1 MYNRNDPRFRR
12 TLNQISSNLEQANES
27 AQVGLFSLTEHC
39 LKPCFSNLSVCLQ
52 QSGDACLTCF
62 PPRDDAHHRR
72 PRRVRTGRTRGG
84 LERSFD
90 FYDNWQDDEDEALL
104 ALGNDEHDRL
114 LQDDD
119 AGSRSPREPARR
131 GVMNY
136 GSVGGGTRVL
146 GPKARKATVLSY
158 NDRED
163 PTTIPNQ
170 SYFGFLDRLPFK
182 IGAKNLRY
190 KPSAA
195 GLQERPRDNSRPD
208 DKESSDG
215 SSIRGPSA
223 NQPKP
228 KQNRNRSGTATSQ
241 TTQDSYS
248 SRGDI
253 FPSDE
258 EDDAIALDDEFA
270 VALERRSDDSSSA
283 KTKKSKRR
291 KPKQSR
297 TPSSKSSRPSSRHSE
312 PPDKDSRRNSNNS
325 GSQDAEQTL
334 PLLSDLKEEE
344 QQARHQE
351 EGGIETRQLG
361 TPQQLDQGSP
371 QRPDALPAAEPPQA
385 GFSRNNDGL

>member
-84 LERSFD
+84 LEHSFD

-104 ALGNDEHDRL
+104 ALANDEHDRL
-114 LQDDD
+114 LQHDDG
-119 AGSRSPREPARR
+119 GSRSPREPARR

-136 GSVGGGTRVL
+136 GSVGRGTRVL
-146 GPKARKATVLSY
+146 GAKARKPTVLSY
-158 NDRED
+158 HDRED

-215 SSIRGPSA
+215 SSIRGPGA

-228 KQNRNRSGTATSQ
+228 KHNRNRSDTATSQ

-258 EDDAIALDDEFA
+258 EDDAIPLDDEFA
-270 VALERRSDDSSSA
+270 VALERRSDDTSSA
-283 KTKKSKRR
+283 KTKRSKRR

-312 PPDKDSRRNSNNS
+312 PPDKDYRRDGNNS
-325 GSQDAEQTL
+325 SSQDAEQTL

-344 QQARHQE
+344 QQVRRE
-351 EGGIETRQLG
+351 EEEDPERGQLG
-361 TPQQLDQGSP
+361 TPQRLDRSTP
-371 QRPDALPAAEPPQA
+371 PPSDALPAGET
-385 GFSRNNDGL
+385 GHEDFSRINDGL